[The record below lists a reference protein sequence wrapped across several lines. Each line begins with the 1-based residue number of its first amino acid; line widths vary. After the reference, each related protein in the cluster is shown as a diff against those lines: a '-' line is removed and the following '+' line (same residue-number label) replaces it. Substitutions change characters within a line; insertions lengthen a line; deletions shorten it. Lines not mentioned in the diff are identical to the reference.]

1 MQTLIVLKNIG
12 LIDPEKIDDY
22 ITRGGYKALKKAIKS
37 MTSEDIIQEVKN
49 SSLRGRGGAGF
60 PTGEKW
66 EFCKNAPGDIKYI
79 ICNADE
85 GNPGAYMD
93 RNIIE
98 LDPHSV
104 LEGMII
110 GARAIG
116 AVEGFIYIRAEYPVA
131 MERLKIAIQQAKDY
145 GFIGKNI
152 LDTDFNFDIHI
163 KQGAGAYVCGEE
175 TSLIASIEG
184 IAPEPRQRP
193 PFPAQFGLWGKPT
206 NVNNVETWANIPTI
220 IDRGANWF
228 ASIGTEKSK
237 GTKVFSL
244 SGKINKP
251 GLAEVSIGT
260 PLREI
265 IYNIGG
271 GIPKGKKLKAIQ
283 TGGPVGGFLPE
294 NLVDLPLDYES
305 LTEVGSI
312 MGAGGMI
319 IIDEDTCM
327 VDMARFFVELTKDE
341 SCGKCT
347 SCREGSAVLFEI
359 LDKICNGEGEEGDL
373 ELLEDISYAV
383 KDASMCGLGQNLPN
397 PVLSALRYFKDEYEA
412 HIREKKCPAKQCK
425 ALV

>member
-37 MTSEDIIQEVKN
+37 MTPEDIIQEVKN